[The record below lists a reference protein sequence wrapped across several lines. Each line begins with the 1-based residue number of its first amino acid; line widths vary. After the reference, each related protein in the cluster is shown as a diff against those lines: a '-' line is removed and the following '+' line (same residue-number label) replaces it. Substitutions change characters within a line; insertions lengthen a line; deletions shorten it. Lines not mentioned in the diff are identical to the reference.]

1 MSMKNST
8 EAMFMTAAD
17 LNSAIGQLKGRVLS
31 SVEFVQDYVQLR
43 FDGPCLTAYTHPIVN
58 PGTECL
64 VWGASGYSDRLCE
77 QIGSTVIAAGA
88 SGTEVSVGFESG
100 AVISVSLLDED
111 YIGPEAVQFTSEDG
125 SIWIA

>member
-43 FDGPCLTAYTHPIVN
+43 FDGPCLTAYTHPIFN

-64 VWGASGYSDRLCE
+64 VWGAS
-77 QIGSTVIAAGA
+77 
-88 SGTEVSVGFESG
+88 GFESG

-125 SIWIA
+125 SIWIG

>member
-1 MSMKNST
+1 
-8 EAMFMTAAD
+8 MTAAD

-58 PGTECL
+58 LGRECL
-64 VWGASGYSDRLCE
+64 VWGVSGYSDRLCE

-88 SGTEVSVGFESG
+88 NGTEVSVGFESG

-111 YIGPEAVQFTSEDG
+111 YIGPEAIQFTNEEG
-125 SIWIA
+125 SIWIG